1 MEEEIKYTDEWELLE
16 KGKDYLRK
24 KSVYSDIDKFHR
36 FYNGEQWQGLESGG
50 IEPIVYNIIK
60 PIVKYKTGVINAN
73 GYEIVFTPNNYDKH
87 EFQKEMEELCKNL
100 NKYASMVI
108 EHQKIDHKAKRIL
121 KQSAIT
127 SEGVLYFDYKDN
139 ELVAEVVSKGNIY
152 YGNENDYDIQNQPYI
167 LITFRRT
174 VDEVRN
180 EAEENR
186 KLKLNKLSK
195 EDILNIVGDTD
206 TVELPGD
213 YSKDEVHNMIT
224 CVLKLYMKNGTV
236 HLKKSTKTICYEEE
250 RDIGLKYYPV
260 AHFTWED
267 LEGSARGLGI
277 IKPLIANQIEVN
289 RTAMR
294 RAIAVKMGAYPKLV
308 ADKNKIINPQAL
320 NEIGSTI
327 LVEDQTIDDVRKVV
341 GFLQPAT
348 MSLDSEKLQ
357 MELITQTRDLEGAS
371 DVATGDINPEQA
383 SGRAILAVQ
392 QASREP
398 LNEQVNKFKN
408 FMEDVARI
416 MIDMWRTYSED
427 GKEILVEEDEGL
439 IPYTIPKTV
448 LENLEVNVKIEITPN
463 TPYDKY
469 AQEMSLENLLTS
481 QLITFEEYVDALPE
495 DSAMPKN
502 KLEQILQKREEAKE
516 EIAQMQQQANE
527 VNSQL
532 EAALQSQ
539 MINAEETDNEI
550 NQIEGQANQTFEQ
563 MGGRLNEMS
572 QM

>member
-1 MEEEIKYTDEWELLE
+1 M
-16 KGKDYLRK
+16 
-24 KSVYSDIDKFHR
+24 
-36 FYNGEQWQGLESGG
+36 
-50 IEPIVYNIIK
+50 
-60 PIVKYKTGVINAN
+60 
-73 GYEIVFTPNNYDKH
+73 
-87 EFQKEMEELCKNL
+87 
-100 NKYASMVI
+100 
-108 EHQKIDHKAKRIL
+108 
-121 KQSAIT
+121 
-127 SEGVLYFDYKDN
+127 
-139 ELVAEVVSKGNIY
+139 
-152 YGNENDYDIQNQPYI
+152 
-167 LITFRRT
+167 LI
-174 VDEVRN
+174 
-180 EAEENR
+180 
-186 KLKLNKLSK
+186 
-195 EDILNIVGDTD
+195 
-206 TVELPGD
+206 
-213 YSKDEVHNMIT
+213 
-224 CVLKLYMKNGTV
+224 
-236 HLKKSTKTICYEEE
+236 
-250 RDIGLKYYPV
+250 
-260 AHFTWED
+260 
-267 LEGSARGLGI
+267 
-277 IKPLIANQIEVN
+277 
-289 RTAMR
+289 
-294 RAIAVKMGAYPKLV
+294 
-308 ADKNKIINPQAL
+308 KNKIINPQAL

-502 KLEQILQKREEAKE
+502 KLEQILQKARRGKRR
-516 EIAQMQQQANE
+516 NC
-527 VNSQL
+527 S
-532 EAALQSQ
+532 
-539 MINAEETDNEI
+539 NAT
-550 NQIEGQANQTFEQ
+550 T
-563 MGGRLNEMS
+563 S
-572 QM
+572 K